1 MKATIY
7 IPGKLEE
14 AIKNHLESHPEK
26 TLSGLV
32 QESLE
37 NKLLPRKSRL
47 LELAGFVAF
56 DPKKRSPEQMV
67 DDERQRPEDEP
78 AKRGR

>member
-7 IPGKLEE
+7 IPDKLEK
-14 AIKNHLESHPEK
+14 AVKNYLEIYPEK
-26 TLSGLV
+26 TLSSLV

-47 LELAGFVAF
+47 LELAGFVGF
-56 DPKKRSPEQMV
+56 DPKKRSPEQMA

>member
-14 AIKNHLESHPEK
+14 AIKNHLEIHPEK

-47 LELAGFVAF
+47 LELAGFVTF